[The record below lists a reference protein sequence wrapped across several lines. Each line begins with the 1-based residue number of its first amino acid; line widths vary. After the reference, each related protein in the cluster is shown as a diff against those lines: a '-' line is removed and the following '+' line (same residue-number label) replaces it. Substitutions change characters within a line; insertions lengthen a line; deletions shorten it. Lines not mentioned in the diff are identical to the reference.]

1 MVTGVLNKVVWMLND
16 VVCMEEGE
24 TKDLVKKDMIFGGF
38 SYFCILMHLLV
49 WCSDSPCLPVLTL
62 PELAFIFLT
71 EKI

>member
-1 MVTGVLNKVVWMLND
+1 MVPGVLNESCLGDGMVEW
-16 VVCMEEGE
+16 E

-38 SYFCILMHLLV
+38 SNFCILMHLLV
-49 WCSDSPCLPVLTL
+49 WCFDSRCLPVFNTL